1 MTFDAPSAS
10 MDTLRDEL
18 RRDIDLIRH
27 LVIQRE
33 IQAKSFDCTL
43 EEELQPPAYRKDVQ
57 KLIEAGKNKVEKRR
71 FWQNSP
77 GFDYYPFQ
85 R

>member
-1 MTFDAPSAS
+1 
-10 MDTLRDEL
+10 MDTVADEL
-18 RRDIDLIRH
+18 RRDIDMVRYHIIKRDTNP
-27 LVIQRE
+27 VPAGYE
-33 IQAKSFDCTL
+33 CTL

-57 KLIEAGKNKVEKRR
+57 KLIEEGKKKEKPGYK
-71 FWQNSP
+71 QNSP